1 MSQVA
6 VLEYFDTE
14 RLDAL
19 LGGAA
24 QAVTPDGCDPGDVE
38 VVVSGGGVTVDAELL
53 SRYPRTRVA
62 ITGSTGYDHM
72 DLDDLRAAG
81 VAAYCTPDYCSREVA
96 DFALACA
103 LAGLRGVV
111 GLDRAMQAGV
121 WEERAA
127 GTTRRVRGSVLGVIG
142 LGKIGSLVARDAAA
156 LGMRVLASD
165 PVTSD
170 EAFAAAGAERSE
182 FDALLETSD
191 VITLHAPYV
200 RGSAPLLDSDEFA
213 LMKPGS
219 ILVNAARAEL
229 LDIEALIHGLAEE
242 RPAWAFMDVWDNEP
256 PLPDDHRLD
265 APNLVLTPHAAWYS
279 READD
284 ALYERIAEVAVA
296 ALRGET
302 ARGLIA

>member
-1 MSQVA
+1 MTQVA
-6 VLEYFDTE
+6 VLEYFDCQ

-19 LGGAA
+19 LGGTADA
-24 QAVTPDGCDPGDVE
+24 LPAGQCDVSDVR
-38 VVVSGGGVTVDAELL
+38 VLISGGDLVIDSELL
-53 SRYPRTRVA
+53 AGYPQATTV

-127 GTTRRVRGSVLGVIG
+127 GVTRRVRGSVLGVIG

-156 LGMRVLASD
+156 LGMRVLATD
-165 PVTSD
+165 PVASD
-170 EAFAAAGAERSE
+170 GAFAAAGAERSE
-182 FDALLETSD
+182 FGALLEQSD
-191 VITLHAPYV
+191 VVTLHAPYV
-200 RGSAPLLDSDEFA
+200 RGSRPLLDGGGFA
-213 LMKPGS
+213 LMKRGS

-242 RPAWAFMDVWDNEP
+242 RPAWAFMDVWDSEP
-256 PLPDDHRLD
+256 PQPGDHRVD

-279 READD
+279 PEADA
-284 ALYERIAEVAVA
+284 ALYERIAEVAAA

>member
-6 VLEYFDTE
+6 VLEYFDCE

-19 LGGAA
+19 LGDAA
-24 QAVTPDGCDPGDVE
+24 RALPAEACDPGE
-38 VVVSGGGVTVDAELL
+38 VVALVSGGGVTVDADLL
-53 SRYPRTRVA
+53 AAYPGTRVA

-103 LAGLRGVV
+103 LAGLRGIV

-142 LGKIGSLVARDAAA
+142 LGKIGASWRATPPRSACACS
-156 LGMRVLASD
+156 RSD
-165 PVTSD
+165 PVASD
-170 EAFAAAGAERSE
+170 EAFAAAGAERCE
-182 FDALLETSD
+182 LDALLAASD

-200 RGSAPLLDSDEFA
+200 RGSAPLLDGDEFA

-279 READD
+279 PEADD
-284 ALYERIAEVAVA
+284 ALYERIAEVVIA

>member
-1 MSQVA
+1 M
-6 VLEYFDTE
+6 
-14 RLDAL
+14 
-19 LGGAA
+19 
-24 QAVTPDGCDPGDVE
+24 
-38 VVVSGGGVTVDAELL
+38 
-53 SRYPRTRVA
+53 A

-103 LAGLRGVV
+103 LAGLRGIV

-165 PVTSD
+165 PVASD
-170 EAFAAAGAERSE
+170 EAFAAAGAERAE
-182 FDALLETSD
+182 FDALLAASD
-191 VITLHAPYV
+191 VVTLHAPYV
-200 RGSAPLLDSDEFA
+200 RGSTPLLDSDEFA
-213 LMKPGS
+213 LMKHGS

-279 READD
+279 QEADD
-284 ALYERIAEVAVA
+284 ALYERIAEVAVPRCA
-296 ALRGET
+296 ARPRG
-302 ARGLIA
+302 G

>member
-6 VLEYFDTE
+6 VLEYFDAE

-19 LGGAA
+19 LGDAA
-24 QAVTPDGCDPGDVE
+24 QAVTPAECDPDEVA

-53 SRYPRTRVA
+53 SRYPRTRAA

-127 GTTRRVRGSVLGVIG
+127 GVTRRVRGSVLGVIG
-142 LGKIGSLVARDAAA
+142 LGKIGALVARDAAA
-156 LGMRVLASD
+156 LGMRVLACD
-165 PVTSD
+165 PVASD
-170 EAFAAAGAERSE
+170 EAFAAAGARRSE
-182 FDALLETSD
+182 LGDLLAAAD
-191 VITLHAPYV
+191 VVTIHAPHV
-200 RGSAPLLDSDEFA
+200 RGADPLLGRAEVA
-213 LMKPGS
+213 LFKAGS
-219 ILVNAARAEL
+219 IFVNAARAEL
-229 LDIEALIHGLAEE
+229 IDI
-242 RPAWAFMDVWDNEP
+242 
-256 PLPDDHRLD
+256 D
-265 APNLVLTPHAAWYS
+265 A
-279 READD
+279 
-284 ALYERIAEVAVA
+284 
-296 ALRGET
+296 
-302 ARGLIA
+302 

>member
-1 MSQVA
+1 MSQMV
-6 VLEYFDTE
+6 VLEYFDSE

-19 LGGAA
+19 LGDAA
-24 QAVTPDGCDPGDVE
+24 HAVTSEAADPGE
-38 VVVSGGGVTVDAELL
+38 VVALVSGGGVTVDAGLL
-53 SRYPRTRVA
+53 ARYPHTRVA

-72 DLDDLRAAG
+72 DLDALRAAG

-103 LAGLRGVV
+103 LAGLRGIV

-127 GTTRRVRGSVLGVIG
+127 GTTRRVRDSVLGVIG

-165 PVTSD
+165 PVASD
-170 EAFAAAGAERSE
+170 EAFASAGAERAE
-182 FDALLETSD
+182 LGALLAASD

-200 RGSAPLLDSDEFA
+200 RGSKPLLDAGEFA
-213 LMKPGS
+213 LMKHGS

-279 READD
+279 QEADD
-284 ALYERIAEVAVA
+284 ALYERIAEVVTA
-296 ALRGET
+296 ALRGES
-302 ARGLIA
+302 ARGLIT